1 MKKIRLVYCYII
13 LSLVPIL
20 LFAEV
25 TATYLSESAITLDIS
40 PGPFTHPTV
49 LGAKLGTF
57 VITSTTG
64 EIYSPSLVN
73 IGEASDQI
81 PLTGF
86 MKDWATGP
94 FELGTN
100 DFYILS
106 VAYPNGFGSEPV
118 LQVLYDNL
126 RPIISWQSNTVY
138 ANPFYV
144 ELYLVNTNS
153 TNRNAQSGWRPA
165 SYFKLDSPFSLPV
178 GFNPRFSVAVA
189 DSPNTN
195 VGSYTTGSGSVK
207 ESQGSYVTTDGSSGP
222 DNTPILDP
230 GSYTNPDD
238 PDTPGFYYGEVPVAE
253 SFLIDFL
260 IPESNFE
267 LSNAYGS
274 NRVTINEARI
284 EVMNGIQGTNYA
296 QQFTFTDQSQ
306 DSSFQLFPSIGSGA
320 PINFNLYLENQ
331 QIEKGTAYT
340 WSGLQPDVLNTR
352 NIRIGGISE
361 TEVMNKVSGTYTATI
376 TVSITNPD

>member
-1 MKKIRLVYCYII
+1 MKKIQLVYCYII

-73 IGEASDQI
+73 IGEASDEI
-81 PLTGF
+81 PLTGL
-86 MKDWATGP
+86 MKDWDTGP
-94 FELGTN
+94 FELATN

-126 RPIISWQSNTVY
+126 RPIISWSSNTVY

-195 VGSYTTGSGSVK
+195 VGTYTTGSGSVK

-238 PDTPGFYYGEVPVAE
+238 LETPGFYYGEVPVTE
-253 SFLIDFL
+253 SFFIDFL

-267 LSNAYGS
+267 LSDAYGI
-274 NRVTINEARI
+274 NKVTINEARI
-284 EVMNGIQGTNYA
+284 EVMNGTQGTNYS

-306 DSSFQLFPSIGSGA
+306 NSSFQLFPSIGSGA

-361 TEVMNKVSGTYTATI
+361 TEVLNKVSGIYTATI
-376 TVSITNPD
+376 IVTITNPD

>member
-1 MKKIRLVYCYII
+1 MKNIYRFCII
-13 LSLVPIL
+13 LVLFFSPMV

-25 TATYLSESAITLDIS
+25 TATYLRESAITLDIS

-57 VITSTTG
+57 VITSTNG

-73 IGEASDQI
+73 IGEASGQI
-81 PLTGF
+81 PLTGL
-86 MKDWATGP
+86 MKDWADGP
-94 FELGTN
+94 FVLNTN
-100 DFYILS
+100 DFYIIS
-106 VAYPNGFGSEPV
+106 VAYPNGLGSEPV
-118 LQVLYDNL
+118 LQVLYNNV
-126 RPIISWQSNTVY
+126 RPIISWQRNTVY

-165 SYFKLDSPFSLPV
+165 SYFKLDSPYSLPV
-178 GFNPRFSVAVA
+178 GFNPLFSVAVA

-195 VGSYTTGSGSVK
+195 VGTYTTGSGSVK

-222 DNTPILDP
+222 DNTQILDP

-238 PDTPGFYYGEVPVAE
+238 PDTPGFYYGEVPVTE
-253 SFLIDFL
+253 SFFIDFL

-267 LSNAYGS
+267 LSDAYGS

-284 EVMNGIQGTNYA
+284 EVMNGTQGTNYT
-296 QQFTFTDQSQ
+296 QLFTFTDQSQ
-306 DSSFQLFPSIGSGA
+306 ASSFQLFPSAGSGS
-320 PINFNLYLENQ
+320 PIDFNLYLENDL
-331 QIEKGTAYT
+331 IEKGTAYT
-340 WSGLQPDVLNTR
+340 WSGLQPGILNTR

-361 TEVMNKVSGTYTATI
+361 TEVMNRVSGTYTDTI
-376 TVSITNPD
+376 TVTITNPD

>member
-1 MKKIRLVYCYII
+1 MKNIYRFCII
-13 LSLVPIL
+13 LVLFFSPMV

-25 TATYLSESAITLDIS
+25 TATYLRESAITLDIS

-57 VITSTTG
+57 VITSTNG

-73 IGEASDQI
+73 IGEASGQI
-81 PLTGF
+81 PLTGL
-86 MKDWATGP
+86 MKDWADGP
-94 FELGTN
+94 FVLNTN
-100 DFYILS
+100 DFYIIS
-106 VAYPNGFGSEPV
+106 VAYPNGLGSEPV
-118 LQVLYDNL
+118 LQVLYNNV
-126 RPIISWQSNTVY
+126 RPIISWNSNTVY

-165 SYFKLDSPFSLPV
+165 SYFKLDSPYSLPV
-178 GFNPRFSVAVA
+178 GFNPLFSVAVA

-195 VGSYTTGSGSVK
+195 VGTYTTGSGSVK

-222 DNTPILDP
+222 DNTQILDP

-238 PDTPGFYYGEVPVAE
+238 PDTPGFYYGEVPVTE
-253 SFLIDFL
+253 SFFIDFL
-260 IPESNFE
+260 IPELNFE
-267 LSNAYGS
+267 LSDAYGS

-284 EVMNGIQGTNYA
+284 EVMNGTQGTNYT
-296 QQFTFTDQSQ
+296 QLFTFTDQSQ
-306 DSSFQLFPSIGSGA
+306 ASSFQLFPSAGSGS
-320 PINFNLYLENQ
+320 PIDFNLYLENDL
-331 QIEKGTAYT
+331 IEKGTAYT
-340 WSGLQPDVLNTR
+340 WSGLQPGILNTR

-361 TEVMNKVSGTYTATI
+361 TEVMNRVSGTYTDTI
-376 TVSITNPD
+376 TVTITNPD

>member
-1 MKKIRLVYCYII
+1 MIYAKDSTGLFVVI
-13 LSLVPIL
+13 LSLSPML

-25 TATYLSESAITLDIS
+25 TATYLTESAITLDIS
-40 PGPFTHPTV
+40 PGPFE
-49 LGAKLGTF
+49 LAK
-57 VITSTTG
+57 
-64 EIYSPSLVN
+64 
-73 IGEASDQI
+73 
-81 PLTGF
+81 
-86 MKDWATGP
+86 
-94 FELGTN
+94 N

-126 RPIISWQSNTVY
+126 RPIISWSSNTLY

-165 SYFKLDSPFSLPV
+165 SYFKLDSPFTLPV

-195 VGSYTTGSGSVK
+195 IGAYTTGSGSVK
-207 ESQGSYVTTDGSSGP
+207 ESQGSYVTTDGSSGL

-238 PDTPGFYYGEVPVAE
+238 PDTPGFYYGEVPVTE
-253 SFLIDFL
+253 SFFINFL
-260 IPESNFE
+260 LPESNFE
-267 LSNAYGS
+267 LSDAYGI
-274 NRVTINEARI
+274 NKVTINEARI
-284 EVMNGIQGTNYA
+284 EVMNGVQGTNYS
-296 QQFTFTDQSQ
+296 QQFTFTDQSL

-340 WSGLQPDVLNTR
+340 WSGLQPDVLNIR

-361 TEVMNKVSGTYTATI
+361 TEVMNKVSGIYTATI
-376 TVSITNPD
+376 IVTITNPD

>member
-81 PLTGF
+81 PLTGL
-86 MKDWATGP
+86 MKDWADGP
-94 FELGTN
+94 FELNTN
-100 DFYILS
+100 DFYIIS

-178 GFNPRFSVAVA
+178 G
-189 DSPNTN
+189 
-195 VGSYTTGSGSVK
+195 
-207 ESQGSYVTTDGSSGP
+207 
-222 DNTPILDP
+222 
-230 GSYTNPDD
+230 
-238 PDTPGFYYGEVPVAE
+238 
-253 SFLIDFL
+253 
-260 IPESNFE
+260 
-267 LSNAYGS
+267 
-274 NRVTINEARI
+274 
-284 EVMNGIQGTNYA
+284 
-296 QQFTFTDQSQ
+296 
-306 DSSFQLFPSIGSGA
+306 
-320 PINFNLYLENQ
+320 
-331 QIEKGTAYT
+331 
-340 WSGLQPDVLNTR
+340 
-352 NIRIGGISE
+352 
-361 TEVMNKVSGTYTATI
+361 
-376 TVSITNPD
+376 

>member
-1 MKKIRLVYCYII
+1 MKNIYRFCII
-13 LSLVPIL
+13 LVLFFSPMV

-25 TATYLSESAITLDIS
+25 TATYLRESAITLDIS

-57 VITSTTG
+57 VITSTNG

-73 IGEASDQI
+73 IGEASGQI
-81 PLTGF
+81 PLTGL
-86 MKDWATGP
+86 MKDWADGP
-94 FELGTN
+94 FVLNTN
-100 DFYILS
+100 DFYIIS
-106 VAYPNGFGSEPV
+106 VAYPNGLGSEPV
-118 LQVLYDNL
+118 LQVLYNNV
-126 RPIISWQSNTVY
+126 RPIISWQRNTVY

-165 SYFKLDSPFSLPV
+165 SYFKLDSPYSLPV
-178 GFNPRFSVAVA
+178 GFNPLFSVAVA

-195 VGSYTTGSGSVK
+195 VGTYTTGSGSVK

-222 DNTPILDP
+222 DNTQILDP

-238 PDTPGFYYGEVPVAE
+238 PDTPGFYYGEVPVTE
-253 SFLIDFL
+253 SFFIDFL

-267 LSNAYGS
+267 LSDAYGS

-284 EVMNGIQGTNYA
+284 EVMNGTQGTNYT
-296 QQFTFTDQSQ
+296 QLFTFTDQSQ
-306 DSSFQLFPSIGSGA
+306 ASSFQLFPSAGSGS
-320 PINFNLYLENQ
+320 PINFNLYLENDL
-331 QIEKGTAYT
+331 IEKGTAYT
-340 WSGLQPDVLNTR
+340 WSGLQPGILNTR

-361 TEVMNKVSGTYTATI
+361 TEVMNRVSGTYTDTI
-376 TVSITNPD
+376 TVTITNPD